1 MKLSQVKAIKVS
13 KKCDDIKSNSEP
25 SLSQVLLSQYI
36 YIYIYICRERE
47 KEKEGTVQVVTH
59 VVYNVKWKNNSFKGR
74 ETHNSTTGICNL
86 KHKSK

>member
-1 MKLSQVKAIKVS
+1 MTILNQIQNLPYH
-13 KKCDDIKSNSEP
+13 KSYYHNIYI
-25 SLSQVLLSQYI
+25 YI

-47 KEKEGTVQVVTH
+47 KEKQGKVQVVTH